1 MKTAM
6 KKLFSLMLVA
16 VLLIGVM
23 PFQAFADGSTAILR
37 VFIGADYTDKT
48 IPAEQHYSASTLL
61 GMGYSGAVD
70 GYTLMVGY
78 GGADVAYQDGI
89 YVPAD
94 QYVLLYVTPKAA
106 TCTYPDCGSTEHT
119 AEAHCAYE
127 GCGQLD
133 HDATAHCGTCGQL
146 GHNADA
152 HCPECGNV
160 ECTCCP
166 ECDKAECICCD
177 TCNKYPC
184 ECKASVE
191 ILVKVDNADGY
202 DTEGTF
208 QLGAGVKSATAIFNA
223 AGYNKN
229 TVLSYSVTDG
239 NGANKV
245 VLDETIELTAGGSYI
260 LWLEVAP
267 ATKPVVSPASVN
279 VLAKEPEAEGYTD
292 IKTFTMPAGSQSVT
306 DIFKKAAY
314 SGTVLSYSITA
325 EDGSNKR
332 IPGDD
337 IELTAGGS
345 YILWLEVAPAT
356 QPAPDQNVAKYDVRV
371 NLNYDR
377 KMGDTIEDVA
387 KGTRMS
393 EVLEHVHT
401 PYRWGYKFAGWY
413 WDDDCRDR
421 DAVKLSDKVTK
432 DCTIYAKWVKK
443 HAHNEVMLK
452 IYINGDTHNVAKIV
466 DLHEYAKDG
475 WISKDE
481 VKAVVKQYYT
491 AKDSDGLTFYGLFDA
506 ENWKSFV
513 RNKNHDGS
521 KHIEV
526 NQGYDTTVYVM
537 VHNAKTYATSSST
550 ADATNPKTGDTIGMA
565 ITMMAVAAAA
575 LAAVYVTS
583 KKRAV

>member
-1 MKTAM
+1 MV
-6 KKLFSLMLVA
+6 F
-16 VLLIGVM
+16 LLPVR
-23 PFQAFADGSTAILR
+23 S
-37 VFIGADYTDKT
+37 
-48 IPAEQHYSASTLL
+48 S
-61 GMGYSGAVD
+61 
-70 GYTLMVGY
+70 
-78 GGADVAYQDGI
+78 
-89 YVPAD
+89 
-94 QYVLLYVTPKAA
+94 
-106 TCTYPDCGSTEHT
+106 
-119 AEAHCAYE
+119 
-127 GCGQLD
+127 
-133 HDATAHCGTCGQL
+133 
-146 GHNADA
+146 
-152 HCPECGNV
+152 
-160 ECTCCP
+160 P

-314 SGTVLSYSITA
+314 SGTVLSYCITA

-393 EVLEHVHT
+393 EVLEHVNT

-452 IYINGDTHNVAKIV
+452 IYINGDTNNVAKIV
-466 DLHEYAKDG
+466 DLHDYAKDG

-481 VKAVVKQYYT
+481 VKAVVKKYYT

-565 ITMMAVAAAA
+565 ITMMAVSAAA